1 MHNHAKTSLQ
11 IGSDEMT
18 KCNKNDQI
26 RSKTKHYSCLS
37 NTNNLQSRWTGKG
50 KIFANKNEKE
60 LLPRETLPL
69 LHTTNLCYNV
79 SYTIIASQLAQHK
92 ADSLSSNP
100 ARDGGTW
107 KNGCRANRDCS

>member
-11 IGSDEMT
+11 IGCDEMT

-50 KIFANKNEKE
+50 KIFADKNEKE
-60 LLPRETLPL
+60 LLPRETF
-69 LHTTNLCYNV
+69 LHATTLCHNV